1 MPDLLIRDTDREQLV
16 SDIAAEVMR
25 MLAPELQKMAGQS
38 RQSQSATTPQLVGA
52 AEMARI
58 ANVSESTVARMV
70 AAKKIPS
77 SKVLGARR
85 FDPAAVLSAMT
96 EGVAT

>member
-38 RQSQSATTPQLVGA
+38 RQSQ
-52 AEMARI
+52 
-58 ANVSESTVARMV
+58 
-70 AAKKIPS
+70 
-77 SKVLGARR
+77 
-85 FDPAAVLSAMT
+85 
-96 EGVAT
+96 